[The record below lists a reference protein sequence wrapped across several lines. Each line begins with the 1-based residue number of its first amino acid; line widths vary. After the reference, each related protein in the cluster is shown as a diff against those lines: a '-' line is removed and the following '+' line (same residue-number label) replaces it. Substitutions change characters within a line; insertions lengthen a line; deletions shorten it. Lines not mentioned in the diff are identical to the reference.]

1 VDNLY
6 ESLRL
11 RRCHAM
17 NTQMKQQAKQQQRG
31 GKPVVTWSRERAAAL
46 RSAANQR
53 KPNACNCNCK

>member
-1 VDNLY
+1 M
-6 ESLRL
+6 S
-11 RRCHAM
+11 
-17 NTQMKQQAKQQQRG
+17 TQMKQQAKQQQRG